1 MTWLENHVCTK
12 YESANMRKI
21 FGVLFWAFRADCNG
35 SVSSKYAL
43 LMMREINCAW
53 SYLTQWLWQ
62 VSFSGP
68 VFTEVT
74 LTSHSWDRKRSKTE
88 TFIYSWTSLPF
99 FYQSSTQNGQYDVII
114 DLILDGYQLLVLT
127 SFIVVSS

>member
-1 MTWLENHVCTK
+1 MTWLENYVCIK
-12 YESANMRKI
+12 YVSANTRKI
-21 FGVLFWAFRADCNG
+21 FGILFWAFRADCNG
-35 SVSSKYAL
+35 SVSSEYAL

-74 LTSHSWDRKRSKTE
+74 LTSHSWNGKRSKAETLTLCGLPYFLFPGVHTE
-88 TFIYSWTSLPF
+88 WTIWGYNRSHFGWLLTPF
-99 FYQSSTQNGQYDVII
+99 T
-114 DLILDGYQLLVLT
+114 LHAL
-127 SFIVVSS
+127 